1 MWLENYIWLINKN
14 ISMHLNRNS
23 TRKIL
28 YSEPATDRSKAHS
41 VSSYEPI
48 NSFTYEIVIKT
59 N

>member
-1 MWLENYIWLINKN
+1 
-14 ISMHLNRNS
+14 MHLNRSS